1 MNTLIHRMCIAIM
14 SILASASAFAH
25 AGHDHGH
32 WTSGVLHTVFYVAL
46 ASVAAA
52 CSYSAYKYINRK
64 KNARENKHCEH
75 IQIQTTK
82 NKKQTMKE
90 QS

>member
-52 CSYSAYKYINRK
+52 CSYSA
-64 KNARENKHCEH
+64 
-75 IQIQTTK
+75 
-82 NKKQTMKE
+82 
-90 QS
+90 